1 MEKTAN
7 LWSEF
12 VFLKKLSSSNFF
24 FFSAR
29 KGVPWPCARLAHNC
43 CGATFFLGNT
53 SPAVSAGEVNKPR

>member
-12 VFLKKLSSSNFF
+12 VFFKKIVFF
-24 FFSAR
+24 KFLLLFCP
-29 KGVPWPCARLAHNC
+29 KGRAMAVRPASPQLLWCDL
-43 CGATFFLGNT
+43 FLGNT